1 MYMAQM
7 YCYGMD
13 PLCAGIT
20 GIVGCIGCVYVGAT
34 NLYAVHIPPQDL
46 ARQKGGAAEFA
57 GFVLGGPDK
66 DTVSQG
72 ELHLFVNGMNRNE
85 AADEAHDLRAAL
97 NKPAT
102 NVYRIMTNL
111 GPESGKYS
119 AAAVSIL
126 VKRLG
131 SSIKMTYKHVPEAEY
146 EAGGAAKRGC
156 YDRKFEGTFGDA
168 IKPKDCDTGWFEVN
182 STNCHILGIKG

>member
-13 PLCAGIT
+13 AQCAGVT
-20 GIVGCIGCVYVGAT
+20 GIVGCLGCVYVGAT

-57 GFVLGGPDK
+57 AWVLGGPDK
-66 DTVSQG
+66 NMGAQG
-72 ELHLFVNGMNRNE
+72 QLNLFVNGMNRGE
-85 AADEAHDLRAAL
+85 AADEAHDLRALL
-97 NKPAT
+97 NKPVT

-126 VKRLG
+126 VKRL
-131 SSIKMTYKHVPEAEY
+131 SSSVRMTYKHVPDAEY
-146 EAGGAAKRGC
+146 EPGGGAKSGC
-156 YDRKFEGTFGDA
+156 YDKKYEGTFGDA
-168 IKPKDCDTGWFEVN
+168 IKPKDCNAGWFEVN
-182 STNCHILGIKG
+182 ATNCHILGIKG